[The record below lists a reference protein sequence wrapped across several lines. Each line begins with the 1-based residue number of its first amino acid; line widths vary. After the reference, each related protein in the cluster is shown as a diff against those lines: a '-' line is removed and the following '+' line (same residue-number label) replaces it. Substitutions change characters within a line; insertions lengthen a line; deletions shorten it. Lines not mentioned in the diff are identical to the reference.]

1 METRLTDLRG
11 KEVTSLNGER
21 LGRIANLVIDSET
34 GRIATMLVTPTGLAP
49 EGYSLD
55 DHGRLELPF
64 DCVRSV
70 KDMVMVKL

>member
-34 GRIATMLVTPTGLAP
+34 GRITTMLVAPTAPAP
-49 EGYSLD
+49 EGYTLD
-55 DHGRLELPF
+55 DQGQLVLPF